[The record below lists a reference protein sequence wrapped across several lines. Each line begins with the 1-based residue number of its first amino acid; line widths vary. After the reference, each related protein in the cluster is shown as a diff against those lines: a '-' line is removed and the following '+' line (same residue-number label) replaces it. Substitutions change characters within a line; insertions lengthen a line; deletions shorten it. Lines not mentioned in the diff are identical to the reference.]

1 MSIMK
6 NTKLNLVH
14 FISLLFFSLII
25 LSVSAQKTNPG
36 DVAGIKQLI
45 STFAMLGYNET
56 FAELPEDPCLPTPYP
71 WVTCSSDDTP
81 RITAL
86 NCGNRKPKL
95 LGALPDFT
103 SMDALKIIDFENNLV
118 VGEFPDFL
126 AEFPE
131 LEELNLAN
139 NTLTGTVPTSLQ
151 KNKNLKL
158 TLTGNKYLC
167 FSDEKECK
175 PTEYI
180 EGTVVNYPPG
190 MPGMPAMP
198 GTAGTPG
205 KNAGSRKNSLQIIL
219 GSVTSIFV
227 MFWFIV

>member
-1 MSIMK
+1 MSITK
-6 NTKLNLVH
+6 NAKLNLVH
-14 FISLLFFSLII
+14 FISVLSFSLLI

-45 STFAMLGYNET
+45 STFAMLGYNES

-81 RITAL
+81 RVTA
-86 NCGNRKPKL
+86 
-95 LGALPDFT
+95 
-103 SMDALKIIDFENNLV
+103 
-118 VGEFPDFL
+118 
-126 AEFPE
+126 
-131 LEELNLAN
+131 LNLAN

-175 PTEYI
+175 PTEEYI
-180 EGTVVNYPPG
+180 EGTVVNYPSG
-190 MPGMPAMP
+190 M
-198 GTAGTPG
+198 AGTPG
-205 KNAGSRKNSLQIIL
+205 KNAGSPTNSLQIIL

-227 MFWFIV
+227 MFWVVV